1 MLRTCDKSQATSKEF
16 EVPENVLSQEFCTL
30 LAMEDKSFDIS
41 FYRQNL
47 FEYEQGL
54 AVPVVKGRLKAHFQF
69 WVDIGAPPWVLETIS
84 SGYFIPFDST
94 PPSVCLP
101 NNRSAL
107 DHHDFVSSAV
117 SDLLKL
123 GLVSEVSALPT
134 VINPLSVSVNSE
146 GKPRLI
152 LDLRHVN
159 KHIPKAKFKMED
171 WRVFLQYVVRGGFMY
186 KFDLKSGYHHIDICQ
201 SHQQFLGFK
210 WHLDGCVDRYFCFTV
225 LPFGLSSA
233 PYLFTKFFRPLVR
246 HWRSLGI
253 HLVLYL
259 DDGAG
264 CEKDFASTQSCSDT
278 VRSDLV
284 KAGLVANCDKSIWIP
299 TQCLDWLGISWDLLN
314 ATLTIPQPRDDRL
327 LSALGVFKDKLP
339 FVTPRFIA
347 SIVGKIISLSP
358 CVGNVSLIMSRF
370 LQSAVFFRHD
380 WDTPLDLSRFQF
392 FPQCL
397 DEVNFWLDNCVKLN
411 CKKLFEYSQP
421 VVIVCTD
428 ASNFACGGYAHFVDK
443 EEFDLFYQAFS
454 SMESTLDSN
463 GREMLAILYALRS
476 FKALVRGKVVKLY
489 TDNKNASI
497 ISMKGSMSLRLQRQA
512 LEIFQFCAM
521 NNVTVEIEWIPRSL
535 NEYADSLSRVADF
548 DDWSVSTAFFDYIA
562 SLFGSFTVDRF
573 ASQAFSSME
582 STLDSNGREMLAIL
596 YALRSFKALVRGKVV
611 KLYTDNKNTSIIS
624 MKGSMSLRLQRQALE
639 IFQFCAMNNVTVE
652 IEWIPRSLNE
662 YADSL
667 SRVADFDDWSVSTA
681 FFDYIASLFG
691 SFTVDRFASHYS
703 AKCARFYS
711 KFWCPSSEG
720 VDAFSVD
727 WAGENNWLV
736 PPVYLIGR
744 TIFHLE
750 ACGARG
756 VLVVPYWPSAV
767 FWPIVFFR

>member
-1 MLRTCDKSQATSKEF
+1 MLRTCDRSHATSKEF
-16 EVPENVLSQEFCTL
+16 EVAENVLSREFCTL

-69 WVDIGAPPWVLETIS
+69 WVDIGAPPWVLETIT

-123 GLVSEVSALPT
+123 KLGLVSEVFALPT

-152 LDLRHVN
+152 LDLHHVN
-159 KHIPKAKFKMED
+159 KHIPKARFKMED

-314 ATLTIPQPRDDRL
+314 TTLTIPQP
-327 LSALGVFKDKLP
+327 
-339 FVTPRFIA
+339 
-347 SIVGKIISLSP
+347 
-358 CVGNVSLIMSRF
+358 
-370 LQSAVFFRHD
+370 
-380 WDTPLDLSRFQF
+380 
-392 FPQCL
+392 
-397 DEVNFWLDNCVKLN
+397 
-411 CKKLFEYSQP
+411 
-421 VVIVCTD
+421 
-428 ASNFACGGYAHFVDK
+428 
-443 EEFDLFYQAFS
+443 
-454 SMESTLDSN
+454 
-463 GREMLAILYALRS
+463 
-476 FKALVRGKVVKLY
+476 
-489 TDNKNASI
+489 
-497 ISMKGSMSLRLQRQA
+497 
-512 LEIFQFCAM
+512 
-521 NNVTVEIEWIPRSL
+521 
-535 NEYADSLSRVADF
+535 
-548 DDWSVSTAFFDYIA
+548 
-562 SLFGSFTVDRF
+562 
-573 ASQAFSSME
+573 
-582 STLDSNGREMLAIL
+582 
-596 YALRSFKALVRGKVV
+596 
-611 KLYTDNKNTSIIS
+611 
-624 MKGSMSLRLQRQALE
+624 
-639 IFQFCAMNNVTVE
+639 
-652 IEWIPRSLNE
+652 
-662 YADSL
+662 
-667 SRVADFDDWSVSTA
+667 
-681 FFDYIASLFG
+681 
-691 SFTVDRFASHYS
+691 
-703 AKCARFYS
+703 
-711 KFWCPSSEG
+711 
-720 VDAFSVD
+720 
-727 WAGENNWLV
+727 
-736 PPVYLIGR
+736 
-744 TIFHLE
+744 
-750 ACGARG
+750 
-756 VLVVPYWPSAV
+756 
-767 FWPIVFFR
+767 